1 MRRAQ
6 ADTAV
11 AKITVRNLQRNV
23 PVDVVDLGKF
33 ARNALQLCLRL
44 PHKEKTEL
52 VQLPAIS
59 VLIVSD
65 RKIASLHQQ
74 FMNESGPTDVI
85 TFQHGEIFISAESAR
100 RNARRFGNALT
111 RELCLYIVH
120 GLLHLHG
127 FDDREEAKARKMR
140 TVQRKILEEAIL

>member
-1 MRRAQ
+1 MKRYPTPQ
-6 ADTAV
+6 
-11 AKITVRNLQRNV
+11 ISIRNLQRNV
-23 PVDVVDLGKF
+23 RVDVVDLEKF
-33 ARNALQLCLRL
+33 AAKAVKLCLNL
-44 PHKEKTEL
+44 PGKKKTEL
-52 VQLPAIS
+52 QQLPAVS

-85 TFQHGEIFISAESAR
+85 TFQHGEIFVSAVSAR

-127 FDDREEAKARKMR
+127 FDDRDEAKA
-140 TVQRKILEEAIL
+140 